1 MQNDSTQTGLTGMT
15 DPATPGDAPLPA
27 DPTPGDGFWVW
38 SNTVYLRP
46 VVADTCLN
54 IQDEF
59 DADVN
64 MLLWSCWAA
73 VAGYEPLEHAH
84 FAEAIAETAPI
95 ARDVTKP
102 LRAARHAVKAL
113 ADYTNHEERRSV
125 RTKILDAE
133 LDLER
138 FEQRVLGRFL
148 ETRGT
153 RTDETGTPKDPER
166 RRRVARANLA
176 TYFQA
181 LGRDPEE
188 PQVGQ
193 RVAGLLASIF
203 TP

>member
-1 MQNDSTQTGLTGMT
+1 MQNNSTQTN
-15 DPATPGDAPLPA
+15 PGDPETTGEGHETGPA
-27 DPTPGDGFWVW
+27 DAFWAW

-73 VAGYEPLEHAH
+73 FAGYEPLEHSLYAD
-84 FAEAIAETAPI
+84 AIAETAPI
-95 ARDVTKP
+95 VEDVTKR

-113 ADYTNHEERRSV
+113 TEYTNHEERRSL
-125 RTKILDAE
+125 RTKILNAE

-138 FEQRVLGRFL
+138 FEQRVLEDVLVEKGHRA
-148 ETRGT
+148 EASTKPR
-153 RTDETGTPKDPER
+153 DPER

-181 LGRDPEE
+181 LGRDPED

-193 RVAGLLASIF
+193 RVAGLLESIF